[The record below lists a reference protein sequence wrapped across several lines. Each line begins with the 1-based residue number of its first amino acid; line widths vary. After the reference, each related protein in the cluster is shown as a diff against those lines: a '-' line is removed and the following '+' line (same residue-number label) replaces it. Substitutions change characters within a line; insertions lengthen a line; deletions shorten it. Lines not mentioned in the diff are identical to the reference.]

1 MAQAKVNNIARALA
15 RRGLKTN
22 RISQSTL
29 IFKQPIV
36 AGNSSYTFGVLQNQA
51 PVLPGE
57 IRLALQDIFTV
68 TTMAIG
74 FSGTLNIAG
83 PPAISR
89 RIYFF
94 APPAQ
99 LGAAALNL
107 FPLYE
112 GTCKVMVNEVS
123 YLLNWDLQRHFFAGQ
138 TQINDVAASSNTL
151 NQVSGSKD
159 AFFPVT
165 PGIVLNGNAK
175 NDFTLQMPT
184 NQLAPVAG
192 LAYTNNAGQAY
203 TIDIDQ
209 LCIITRG
216 YLAQNSST
224 SN

>member
-74 FSGTLNIAG
+74 FSGTLNTAG
-83 PPAISR
+83 PLAISR
-89 RIYFF
+89 RVYFF
-94 APPAQ
+94 SPPVQ

-123 YLLNWDLQRHFFAGQ
+123 YLLNWDLQRHLYAG
-138 TQINDVAASSNTL
+138 TSQINGVANTV
-151 NQVSGSKD
+151 NTFNEIAGSKD

-192 LAYTNNAGQAY
+192 LAYTNANGDAL
-203 TIDIDQ
+203 TIDINE
-209 LCIITRG
+209 LVIITRG

>member
-1 MAQAKVNNIARALA
+1 MAAKVNNIARALA

-36 AGNSSYTFGVLQNQA
+36 AGNSTYTFGVLQNQA

-74 FSGTLNIAG
+74 FSGTITTAG
-83 PPAISR
+83 PGAFSR
-89 RIYFF
+89 RVYFF
-94 APPAQ
+94 SPPIQ
-99 LGAAALNL
+99 LGQAALNL

-112 GTCKVMVNEVS
+112 GNCKVVVNEVS
-123 YLLNWDLQRHFFAGQ
+123 YLLNWDLQRHLFAGT
-138 TQINDVAASSNTL
+138 TQINDTVGGSNTF
-151 NQVSGSKD
+151 NQISGSKD

-175 NDFTLQMPT
+175 NEFTIQMPT
-184 NQLAPVAG
+184 NQMAPAAG
-192 LAYTNNAGQAY
+192 LTYTNAAGDAL
-203 TIDIDQ
+203 TIAIDE
-209 LCIITRG
+209 LVIITRG

>member
-68 TTMAIG
+68 STMAIG
-74 FSGTLNIAG
+74 FSGTLNFAG

-94 APPAQ
+94 SPPAQ

-123 YLLNWDLQRHFFAGQ
+123 YLLNWDLQRHFFAGS
-138 TQINDVAASSNTL
+138 TQINAVAASPNTL
-151 NQVSGSKD
+151 NELAGSKD

-175 NDFTLQMPT
+175 NEFTLQMPT
-184 NQLAPVAG
+184 NQLAPAAG
-192 LAYTNNAGQAY
+192 LAYTNAAGESY
-203 TIDIDQ
+203 TINIDE
-209 LCIITRG
+209 LVIMTRG
-216 YLAQNSST
+216 YLAQNAST

>member
-1 MAQAKVNNIARALA
+1 MAAKVNNIARALA

-74 FSGTLNIAG
+74 FSGTITFAG

-89 RIYFF
+89 RSYFF

-123 YLLNWDLQRHFFAGQ
+123 YLLNWDLQRHYFAGA
-138 TQINDVAASSNTL
+138 TQINAVAGSPNTL
-151 NQVSGSKD
+151 NEVAGSKD

-175 NDFTLQMPT
+175 NEFTLQMPT
-184 NQLAPVAG
+184 NALAPAAG
-192 LAYTNNAGQAY
+192 LAYTNAAGQAY
-203 TIDIDQ
+203 TIDIDE
-209 LCIITRG
+209 LVIVTRG

>member
-68 TTMAIG
+68 STMAIG
-74 FSGTLNIAG
+74 FSATLNFAG
-83 PPAISR
+83 PPAIAR
-89 RIYFF
+89 RIYLFS
-94 APPAQ
+94 PPAQ
-99 LGAAALNL
+99 LGFRALNL

-123 YLLNWDLQRHFFAGQ
+123 YLLNWDLQRHFFAGS
-138 TQINDVAASSNTL
+138 TQINAVGGSPNTL
-151 NQVSGSKD
+151 NELAGSKD

-175 NDFTLQMPT
+175 NEFTLQMPT
-184 NQLAPVAG
+184 NQLAPA
-192 LAYTNNAGQAY
+192 LALPYANAAAENY
-203 TIDIDQ
+203 TIDIDE
-209 LCIITRG
+209 LVIMTRG
-216 YLAQNSST
+216 YLAQNAST

>member
-1 MAQAKVNNIARALA
+1 MAAKVNNIARALA

-36 AGNSSYTFGVLQNQA
+36 AGNSTYTFGVLQNQA

-74 FSGTLNIAG
+74 FSGTINFAG
-83 PPAISR
+83 PPAIAR
-89 RIYFF
+89 RVYFF

-112 GTCKVMVNEVS
+112 GNCKVVVNEVS
-123 YLLNWDLQRHFFAGQ
+123 YLLNWDLQRHLFAGQ
-138 TQINDVAASSNTL
+138 TQINDVAGSPNTL

-175 NDFTLQMPT
+175 NEFTIQMPT
-184 NQLAPVAG
+184 NQLAPAAG
-192 LAYTNNAGQAY
+192 LAYANAAGQAY
-203 TIDIDQ
+203 TINIDEVV
-209 LCIITRG
+209 IITRG

>member
-1 MAQAKVNNIARALA
+1 MAAKVNNIARALA

-29 IFKQPIV
+29 IFQQPIV
-36 AGNSSYTFGVLQNQA
+36 AGNSSYQFGVLQNQA

-68 TTMAIG
+68 TTLAIG
-74 FSGTLNIAG
+74 FSGTIDFAG

-89 RIYFF
+89 RVYLLS
-94 APPAQ
+94 PPAQ

-112 GTCKVMVNEVS
+112 GTCKVTVNEVS
-123 YLLNWDLQRHFFAGQ
+123 YLLNWDLQRHLYAGS
-138 TQINDVAASSNTL
+138 TQINAVAASPNTL
-151 NQVSGSKD
+151 NEVAGSKD
-159 AFFPVT
+159 GFFPVS

-175 NDFTLQMPT
+175 NEFTIQMPN

-192 LAYTNNAGQAY
+192 LVYTTANGDACTVNVDRIFIMA
-203 TIDIDQ
+203 
-209 LCIITRG
+209 RG
-216 YLAQNSST
+216 YLAQNAST